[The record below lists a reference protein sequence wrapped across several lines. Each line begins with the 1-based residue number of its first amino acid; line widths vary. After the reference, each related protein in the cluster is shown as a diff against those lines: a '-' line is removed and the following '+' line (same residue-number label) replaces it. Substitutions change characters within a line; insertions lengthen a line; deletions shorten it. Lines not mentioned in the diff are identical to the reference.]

1 VHLPE
6 RILNFHLESSAM
18 TTYRFNSTCR
28 VSILSIV
35 ALSLAIF
42 ALPAGAQNVRVAQRE
57 DAGESASDDPAD
69 TGELTVYPDDQE
81 EGEVL
86 SPEEQAA
93 ALDQRGGEQ
102 VVDDP
107 NNLAMI
113 LGMHVQEADSGRV
126 KVVDVAAGS
135 PAFESGVR
143 EGDEIV
149 SFDGFTAESY
159 REWIDGIRT
168 LVTDTPDGSAVSVEL
183 LRGERRITA
192 EIQTPEAKADDVRRL
207 GPLGPQITEQP
218 VQSQGAPLPTNQ
230 LFAPGVISDNDVF
243 VNSGFFDDDVAGTT
257 EQAVAEIFRI
267 SPQQTT
273 LQQTTLQQTTL
284 QQTTP
289 LNPPNQPGTQAA
301 AAGVA
306 GQPTPRSAAGA
317 RQNPLRPNNPGVGGA
332 SRIGLAGF
340 RDDTNGMVVMLDVG
354 GLAPGSYPVGIEDAG
369 LILGGQQPMRHA
381 RNNQVPDE
389 RDVRSQERM
398 DRVRRP
404 FDRQRMNS
412 LQLDNPPANAPR
424 PRPQLRQ
431 APRGDTG
438 NQDQSQ
444 IQSTQIPRTVLAQVT
459 NENSGSGTATP
470 PTGQVQPNST
480 PATGEVN
487 PNLTPPTGEVNP
499 NLTPPTGE
507 ANPNLTPPTGQVLPP
522 GAPPTGRVLPSGTPP
537 TGQPD
542 PDAVGDEGLVGLD
555 DSDIASGNPLSGSTL
570 ALVGT
575 LTVDQS
581 GTGRLQQVVEGV
593 RVRDVVGQAIVIYAP
608 ATPPTTTV
616 PPNTNVSG
624 TRGETASAAATAQ
637 QQQPGNTP
645 GTNQPRQLPGT
656 TPQQLAT
663 TGPITGAGTPT
674 PVAAGVIRLMSDR
687 RPNATAPGATGA
699 TGQQNQSI
707 QQPAAAEQPADAATR
722 PAQAPNQ

>member
-1 VHLPE
+1 
-6 RILNFHLESSAM
+6 M
-18 TTYRFNSTCR
+18 TTHRFNSTCR
-28 VSILSIV
+28 VSILGIL

-149 SFDGFTAESY
+149 SFDGFKAESY
-159 REWIDGIRT
+159 REWIDGIRR

-207 GPLGPQITEQP
+207 GPLGQQIPQQP
-218 VQSQGAPLPTNQ
+218 VQGQGPLPPTGANQ
-230 LFAPGVISDNDVF
+230 PFAPGVISDNDVF

-257 EQAVAEIFRI
+257 DRAVAEIFRI
-267 SPQQTT
+267 TPQQTT
-273 LQQTTLQQTTL
+273 PQQTTP

-301 AAGVA
+301 AAGAA
-306 GQPTPRSAAGA
+306 GQPTSRSAAGA

-398 DRVRRP
+398 NRVRRP
-404 FDRQRMNS
+404 FDRQRTNS
-412 LQLDNPPANAPR
+412 LQLDNQPTNAPR

-431 APRGDTG
+431 TPRGDTG

-444 IQSTQIPRTVLAQVT
+444 TQSSPSIPRTVLAQVT

-522 GAPPTGRVLPSGTPP
+522 GAPPTGRVLPPGTSP
-537 TGQPD
+537 TGEPD
-542 PDAVGDEGLVGLD
+542 PDAVGDEGLVGFD

-624 TRGETASAAATAQ
+624 TRGETATAAATGQ
-637 QQQPGNTP
+637 QQQPGNVP
-645 GTNQPRQLPGT
+645 VTNQPRQLPGA

-687 RPNATAPGATGA
+687 RPNASAPGATDA
-699 TGQQNQSI
+699 TGQQNQRV
-707 QQPAAAEQPADAATR
+707 QQPSTARQPADAVTR
-722 PAQAPNQ
+722 PAQTPNQ